1 MLSRLATLALWALV
15 GLVLW
20 APPSSCDS
28 AFIAGIELRPV
39 CQAISQ
45 GVWTEQQGSG
55 AASLLPAELN
65 YSSIDL
71 AWAGKASAA
80 LQRAGPAGEQWP
92 VVLAQPATQC
102 ACCRLCQAQNLV
114 NGTPP
119 TSSSPVRCKR
129 WSLRLSDGACRLFAL
144 ASAAVRPAFI
154 QQGQPGQDGWY
165 SGTGE
170 RWVVASVP
178 DPPDASDQ
186 QAAASDDGPRCY
198 MLTAGS
204 CGSAGSPPC
213 PPPLWQRQPP
223 ARPPPPRPPVPS
235 PPPLRRPP
243 PPSPRPPPPSP
254 RPPPP
259 QRLPSPS
266 PPPPAKPQRP
276 APGAARPR
284 S

>member
-1 MLSRLATLALWALV
+1 M
-15 GLVLW
+15 
-20 APPSSCDS
+20 
-28 AFIAGIELRPV
+28 
-39 CQAISQ
+39 Q
-45 GVWTEQQGSG
+45 
-55 AASLLPAELN
+55 
-65 YSSIDL
+65 
-71 AWAGKASAA
+71 
-80 LQRAGPAGEQWP
+80 
-92 VVLAQPATQC
+92 
-102 ACCRLCQAQNLV
+102 
-114 NGTPP
+114 
-119 TSSSPVRCKR
+119 SSSPVRCKR

-213 PPPLWQRQPP
+213 PPPMWQRCVAVAAHVRIGSQRRPLAAAAAAAACVGSCRVADAQTALHVRCSRSCRGLLRWMLCWLALTCRQPP
-223 ARPPPPRPPVPS
+223 VRPPPPRPPVPS

-259 QRLPSPS
+259 QRLPPPS
-266 PPPPAKPQRP
+266 PPPPGKPQRP
-276 APGAARPR
+276 APGEARPR
-284 S
+284 N